1 MLCRGTHSTRFG
13 HGFLVQFFERYAL
26 VVVIELKKLHFMITI
41 RTMQRVITEGEE
53 DASPPLSETAVDPVF
68 FF

>member
-1 MLCRGTHSTRFG
+1 M
-13 HGFLVQFFERYAL
+13 
-26 VVVIELKKLHFMITI
+26 VVIELKKLHFMITI